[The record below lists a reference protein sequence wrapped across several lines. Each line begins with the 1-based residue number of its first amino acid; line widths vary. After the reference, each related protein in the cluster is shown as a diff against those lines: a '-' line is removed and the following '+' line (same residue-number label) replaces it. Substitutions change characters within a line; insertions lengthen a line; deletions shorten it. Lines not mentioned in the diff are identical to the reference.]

1 MLMRLLKRQLRKPP
15 FKTTDLVLKTVRTV
29 LSYFISSR
37 NVSKAHEF
45 FIYLKNILDNE
56 VTRHFF
62 FLLSSFR
69 IITVIQAKINFIENN
84 ELLLSLLFSLSL
96 ILFFKWKLFFMKMQ

>member
-1 MLMRLLKRQLRKPP
+1 MLMRLLKRQLRKLL
-15 FKTTDLVLKTVRTV
+15 FKPTDLVLKTVRTF

-37 NVSKAHEF
+37 NVSKAHE

-69 IITVIQAKINFIENN
+69 IITVIQAKTHFI
-84 ELLLSLLFSLSL
+84 
-96 ILFFKWKLFFMKMQ
+96 